1 MYLKNN
7 FFSNYKIF
15 LKWLF
20 YTEKNGI
27 GGIMLS
33 VFISSAVDCDFEP
46 RSDQTKE
53 YRFGIGCLS
62 AKFTL

>member
-1 MYLKNN
+1 
-7 FFSNYKIF
+7 
-15 LKWLF
+15 
-20 YTEKNGI
+20 
-27 GGIMLS
+27 MLS

-46 RSDQTKE
+46 CSDQTKE